1 MRCSSR
7 FSTYHLNVRS
17 VERSGN
23 NLYAACA
30 QFEGLGG
37 KLRETELRG
46 PNCDQ
51 DKESLRPPRDHSGTE
66 SDPIQSEEI
75 ERLSW
80 SPDFAPDGT
89 TGQPTRRRREKY
101 YFKFLQ

>member
-46 PNCDQ
+46 PNCDK
-51 DKESLRPPRDHSGTE
+51 DKERLRPPRDHSGTE
-66 SDPIQSEEI
+66 SDPEEI

-80 SPDFAPDGT
+80 SPDFAPDAGA
-89 TGQPTRRRREKY
+89 GQPPPRRRREKY

>member
-46 PNCDQ
+46 PNCDK
-51 DKESLRPPRDHSGTE
+51 DKERLNRQEITPGPSRTPKKSSGSPGVRTSRQTQARVSLLHAVDE
-66 SDPIQSEEI
+66 SI
-75 ERLSW
+75 
-80 SPDFAPDGT
+80 T
-89 TGQPTRRRREKY
+89 
-101 YFKFLQ
+101 KFLQ

>member
-51 DKESLRPPRDHSGTE
+51 DKESLRPPIARTE
-66 SDPIQSEEI
+66 STPEET
-75 ERLSW
+75 ERLSQT
-80 SPDFAPDGT
+80 PAT
-89 TGQPTRRRREKY
+89 ARRRRGQPPPCRLNAE
-101 YFKFLQ
+101 FR